1 MIRRPP
7 RSTRTDTLFPYTTLF
22 RSVAFADAFYHRL
35 RADELPLHD
44 PAGCAALASDCLD
57 FARTRK
63 RGTANVRLFNPDM
76 KQHGWE
82 SPHTVLQIV
91 NDDMP
96 FLVDSVTMALA
107 EQGIGVYVLGHPVV
121 PITRDRAGKLLEVGE
136 GNPESPMHLEIDC
149 LTS

>member
-1 MIRRPP
+1 MRI
-7 RSTRTDTLFPYTTLF
+7 SDWS
-22 RSVAFADAFYHRL
+22 SVVCSSDHQYHAFAFADAFYHRL
-35 RADELPLHD
+35 TADELPLHD
-44 PAGCAALASDCLD
+44 PAGWAALASDFLD

-96 FLVDSVTMALA
+96 FLVDSVRSEEHTSELQSLMRISYA
-107 EQGIGVYVLGHPVV
+107 VF
-121 PITRDRAGKLLEVGE
+121 
-136 GNPESPMHLEIDC
+136 C
-149 LTS
+149 LK